1 MSQLITDI
9 GIILIVATILA
20 IIARFLKQPLILGY
34 MVAGLIIGPIG
45 LGWVTNHAV
54 IATLSEIGIA
64 FLLFIVGLELDVR
77 KFKHLGSVALIVGLG
92 QVIFTFI
99 ASYLIATLLGMP
111 STIAFYVGIAVTL
124 SSTVVIIKLFSD
136 KNEINAL
143 HARIALGVL
152 LVQDFIAIIILAM
165 MSNSGQLHVS
175 HVIGNLITGIGFFA
189 VSIIIGTLF
198 LKYLFKPIARSS
210 ELLFLSAVSWCFAYA
225 MISQWFGFSIAIGA
239 FLAGISLAPLPY
251 HIEIA
256 SRIKS
261 LRDFFATIFFVTL
274 GMQIVLTGLGQL
286 VWPIIILSLF
296 VLVGNPLI
304 ILILM
309 SMMGFKSRPAFLTG
323 ISLAQISEFSL
334 ILVALAYQ
342 LGILPKTIVSMIV
355 IIAVITFTISSYLI
369 TYDEKLYRM
378 LKRVLKP
385 FESLAIYGF
394 DLEYIP
400 EKEAD
405 YKIILCGC
413 DRIGQ
418 VILESAQKLKKSIL
432 VVDFN
437 PELIKRLMKDRIHCI
452 YGDIS
457 DAEIMDKLNFRKADI
472 VISTIPDYDDNMML
486 VKKVKRVNKKAVVI
500 VTADDIDDA
509 LELYNQGTDYVIL
522 PHLLGGDHVSLLLQ
536 ETAKDIGK
544 IIKNKKITIEKLKK
558 RQANKN
564 GHH

>member
-1 MSQLITDI
+1 
-9 GIILIVATILA
+9 
-20 IIARFLKQPLILGY
+20 
-34 MVAGLIIGPIG
+34 
-45 LGWVTNHAV
+45 
-54 IATLSEIGIA
+54 
-64 FLLFIVGLELDVR
+64 
-77 KFKHLGSVALIVGLG
+77 
-92 QVIFTFI
+92 
-99 ASYLIATLLGMP
+99 
-111 STIAFYVGIAVTL
+111 
-124 SSTVVIIKLFSD
+124 
-136 KNEINAL
+136 
-143 HARIALGVL
+143 
-152 LVQDFIAIIILAM
+152 
-165 MSNSGQLHVS
+165 
-175 HVIGNLITGIGFFA
+175 
-189 VSIIIGTLF
+189 
-198 LKYLFKPIARSS
+198 
-210 ELLFLSAVSWCFAYA
+210 
-225 MISQWFGFSIAIGA
+225 
-239 FLAGISLAPLPY
+239 
-251 HIEIA
+251 
-256 SRIKS
+256 
-261 LRDFFATIFFVTL
+261 
-274 GMQIVLTGLGQL
+274 
-286 VWPIIILSLF
+286 
-296 VLVGNPLI
+296 
-304 ILILM
+304 
-309 SMMGFKSRPAFLTG
+309 
-323 ISLAQISEFSL
+323 
-334 ILVALAYQ
+334 
-342 LGILPKTIVSMIV
+342 MIV